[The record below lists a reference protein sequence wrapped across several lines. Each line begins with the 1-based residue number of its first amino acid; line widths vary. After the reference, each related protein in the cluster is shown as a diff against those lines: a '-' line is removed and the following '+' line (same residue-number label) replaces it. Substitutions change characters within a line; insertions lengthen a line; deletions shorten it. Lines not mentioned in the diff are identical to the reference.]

1 MINLSNVLKNINPLH
16 FSDYLVETGWKEI
29 KRKNPLIR
37 LFQFDDGTFYQIII
51 PIDSSLSDYQEA
63 MYEAIKTL
71 SEKEKRPI
79 DKIIFSLVN
88 PNADVIRIR
97 FSSRSVELGNIPF
110 DNAIKLYEN
119 AKKIIIASALD
130 LVEPQKYHR

>member
-16 FSDYLVETGWKEI
+16 FSDYLVETGWKEF

-119 AKKIIIASALD
+119 AKKSL
-130 LVEPQKYHR
+130 

>member
-97 FSSRSVELGNIPF
+97 FSSRSVELGNIHLITLS
-110 DNAIKLYEN
+110 NCMRMQRKSL
-119 AKKIIIASALD
+119 
-130 LVEPQKYHR
+130 

>member
-119 AKKIIIASALD
+119 AKKSL
-130 LVEPQKYHR
+130 

>member
-51 PIDSSLSDYQEA
+51 PIDSLFCLTERTS
-63 MYEAIKTL
+63 
-71 SEKEKRPI
+71 
-79 DKIIFSLVN
+79 
-88 PNADVIRIR
+88 
-97 FSSRSVELGNIPF
+97 
-110 DNAIKLYEN
+110 
-119 AKKIIIASALD
+119 
-130 LVEPQKYHR
+130 